1 LVIFRRSA
9 EGNMK
14 SLLKTKVFLRHRES
28 GQYYAG
34 SNGWTGSSSV
44 AHDFETVESAA
55 QLARNRGLAGIE
67 VVVRDDD
74 DPDCDLVLPF
84 TQQW

>member
-1 LVIFRRSA
+1 
-9 EGNMK
+9 MK

-34 SNGWTGSSSV
+34 SNGWSGSSSV
-44 AHDFETVESAA
+44 THDFKTVENAA

-74 DPDCDLVLPF
+74 PACDLVLPF
-84 TQQW
+84 TQEW

>member
-1 LVIFRRSA
+1 MVIFRRSA

-14 SLLKTKVFLRHRES
+14 SLLKTKVFLRHRET

-34 SNGWTGSSSV
+34 SNGWNGSSSV

-74 DPDCDLVLPF
+74 PASDLVLPF
-84 TQQW
+84 TQEW

>member
-1 LVIFRRSA
+1 
-9 EGNMK
+9 MK
-14 SLLKTKVFLRHRES
+14 AQAFLRNRET

-34 SNGWTGSSSV
+34 SNGWSGSSSV

-67 VVVRDDD
+67 VVVRFDN
-74 DPDCDLVLPF
+74 PGCDLVLPLR
-84 TQQW
+84 QEA

>member
-1 LVIFRRSA
+1 
-9 EGNMK
+9 MK

-34 SNGWTGSSSV
+34 SNGWSGSSSV
-44 AHDFETVESAA
+44 AHDFETMESAA

-67 VVVRDDD
+67 VVVRFDN
-74 DPDCDLVLPF
+74 PGCDLVLPLR
-84 TQQW
+84 QEA

>member
-1 LVIFRRSA
+1 MIFRRSA

-14 SLLKTKVFLRHRES
+14 SLTKTKVFLRHRET

-34 SNGWTGSSSV
+34 SNLWSGSSSV
-44 AHDFETVESAA
+44 AHDFATVESAA

-74 DPDCDLVLPF
+74 PACDLVLPF
-84 TQQW
+84 TQEG